1 MVEARSKSS
10 VIAWPFDANI
20 CTSSNHSGQIP
31 QAVDIDY
38 GANLVLQNVSE
49 AFKVIRLVRLPVIVN
64 LV

>member
-1 MVEARSKSS
+1 MY
-10 VIAWPFDANI
+10 
-20 CTSSNHSGQIP
+20 SGQIP

-38 GANLVLQNVSE
+38 GADLVLQNVSE

>member
-20 CTSSNHSGQIP
+20 CTKNHSGQIP

-38 GANLVLQNVSE
+38 GADLVLQNVSE